1 MPRVKMVVVQLLII
15 ILCGFLIPACFA
27 KNYWYVVAPNMF
39 RLNHEE
45 TLVAGVLGT
54 GNGSVQIKLLLDN
67 VEISQQQAVVMSQD
81 NSDMFKMKVT
91 AEHINQYLD
100 AGSKKK
106 EQKPTHVK
114 MLAYFPDGSHS
125 TREIFIGYKSGYLI
139 VQTDK
144 PLYTPKEDVNVRVL
158 AMDESLKPIR
168 DQNLYIDIRTPSSDI
183 ASYEEVI
190 ALDRKTFS
198 GSMNGF
204 YRHKFP
210 LPPYPHIGE
219 WTVKAYLA
227 GMYDTETIVPFEV
240 KEFVLPTFEVKITSK
255 EAYILE
261 NKEDIKVTVAARYV
275 HGKMVQGSAGL
286 QFRIVEDNGAQ
297 NDMFSK
303 SRKNL
308 INGLTEFTINVRALK
323 NARGM
328 YFPENARLLL
338 EADVIEDATGKEE
351 IASED
356 FLVFTKTPFRFDFS
370 RSKKTFRTGMI
381 YHLKIDMTYVN
392 GRNAA
397 NQRIN
402 IRYYEG
408 TEQRNMPKYE
418 YTTNDRGQLVAPVL
432 AVEQQQLLF
441 QVHPIDYPGEIANF
455 YVKPYIGNNQMVV
468 EKVERDNEQFIQAYT
483 NMNPVSRF
491 TGIMMMIVSRGEIVY
506 TSFHQPTNEINIRM
520 ENHILKKVSPGARL
534 LAFYVDKQGDGIVAD
549 STKFA
554 VDPMCRGE
562 PLKVKTDTA
571 TLDPGASC
579 NLTVTGPSDMWVGF
593 NVIDKALLLIKSG
606 NILKQDTI
614 FQALDSHDLGCGAG
628 SGNTSEEMFKNAGLT
643 ILTNANADHAALT
656 RTSKY
661 CDIAKQ
667 RGRRS
672 KLKCHPGMQNCCH
685 LGEVIADRLLE
696 WKDNQLEYNKIVVD
710 LKPRDDCMAKAM
722 AIRREKY
729 ISHSCIISVYQYCL
743 ERLSSELKD
752 QGRERRS
759 IFADDD
765 QYRKDCYTLLQL
777 ANSLTRRSNFETSFF
792 FEEYQLRNGFLE
804 KGVKFRDSIT
814 EWSVQ
819 AVGISAT
826 EGACIAESVDVKTY
840 RPFFI
845 QLDLPYKA
853 TRFER
858 FIIKVTV
865 FNNYDQTQN
874 VSVFL
879 KGVDGLCYGT
889 SPGQNL
895 PRTLVELEP
904 NNAKTV
910 SFSAI
915 PLVAGD
921 IPITVSSFV
930 DSNAPGKADIV
941 SKKLHVE
948 NEGIME
954 TTQIHV
960 CLDPHNQMEACRN
973 SPQVTANDQLHGD
986 RAVRTYELDLTLP
999 ATALPGTG
1007 SASAY
1012 IETDI
1017 MGASVAPLLD
1027 GVDNMFTEPTGD
1039 GEVTMM
1045 QTAPIVY
1052 GMRYLRTT
1060 GLETTANVE
1069 QGTNWIK
1076 QGVLREVSKYQ
1087 KADKSYAAWKSR
1099 PTSLWLT
1106 AFVSKVFCQAEK
1118 VLDGIVEKESLQ
1130 MTLKYI
1136 ANKQKQ
1142 TGKMVDE
1149 NPVIHT
1155 AMQGVLGRGDS
1166 KEDPS
1171 LTSFVLIALQ
1181 ECREST
1187 EVVEDAVSK
1196 AIGYL
1201 EGLPERNLQNKY
1213 LLAITAYALSLS
1225 NSEHKWKLKNLLLK
1239 SATETDDMMYWS
1251 DHNRNEAT
1259 AADVETTA
1267 YALLAFLKFS
1277 DIRTS
1282 EKIVTWLTGQRKI
1295 IGVWYTTQDTVVAMQ
1310 ALAEY
1315 SARTFNRKVNLDIEI
1330 RIGQSLQKVSVTSD
1344 NALIQ
1349 KVIPELLVKGEN
1361 NRILVLVSGSGTAKM
1376 NIELRWN
1383 RRALLNETCYFDV
1396 SPIEITE
1403 VNREFSESS
1412 RGTFRVTDEPC
1423 DVCGRCPGD
1432 DVEYEYGIDFN
1443 DIGKREADNNTPQKC
1458 VAFDVKTFD
1467 GDKARLSVVHVN
1479 LETGVKAIEEDF
1491 KEMVTNGVI
1500 DRYEMPEDGKS
1511 FVNFYVSISLVP
1523 KKLIFRLE
1531 DTFHGKTDSQ
1541 QLATIVVYDYHKQEK
1556 KCIKSYS
1563 IGDNHGHESV
1573 AFRCDRNN
1581 DQCECLQTQCVSP
1594 VEEELVDYMVKF
1606 RNRYRANRVHMTNP
1620 TDKILN
1626 YACNMEKANFVYKV
1640 TIEETSLDA
1649 IAQMRYATAV
1659 IDSVILA
1666 GKETQFPGDE
1676 IKFKWKLMCRHPDL
1690 KRGKTYYIIGKDPT
1704 IYNDYDY
1711 GGNREALYEL
1721 MGTTLVIDPSYTQVL
1736 KRLMNAFERKMKK
1749 DNGCLY

>member
-1 MPRVKMVVVQLLII
+1 
-15 ILCGFLIPACFA
+15 
-27 KNYWYVVAPNMF
+27 
-39 RLNHEE
+39 
-45 TLVAGVLGT
+45 
-54 GNGSVQIKLLLDN
+54 
-67 VEISQQQAVVMSQD
+67 
-81 NSDMFKMKVT
+81 
-91 AEHINQYLD
+91 
-100 AGSKKK
+100 
-106 EQKPTHVK
+106 
-114 MLAYFPDGSHS
+114 
-125 TREIFIGYKSGYLI
+125 
-139 VQTDK
+139 
-144 PLYTPKEDVNVRVL
+144 
-158 AMDESLKPIR
+158 
-168 DQNLYIDIRTPSSDI
+168 
-183 ASYEEVI
+183 
-190 ALDRKTFS
+190 
-198 GSMNGF
+198 
-204 YRHKFP
+204 
-210 LPPYPHIGE
+210 
-219 WTVKAYLA
+219 
-227 GMYDTETIVPFEV
+227 
-240 KEFVLPTFEVKITSK
+240 
-255 EAYILE
+255 
-261 NKEDIKVTVAARYV
+261 
-275 HGKMVQGSAGL
+275 
-286 QFRIVEDNGAQ
+286 
-297 NDMFSK
+297 
-303 SRKNL
+303 
-308 INGLTEFTINVRALK
+308 
-323 NARGM
+323 
-328 YFPENARLLL
+328 
-338 EADVIEDATGKEE
+338 
-351 IASED
+351 
-356 FLVFTKTPFRFDFS
+356 
-370 RSKKTFRTGMI
+370 
-381 YHLKIDMTYVN
+381 
-392 GRNAA
+392 
-397 NQRIN
+397 
-402 IRYYEG
+402 
-408 TEQRNMPKYE
+408 
-418 YTTNDRGQLVAPVL
+418 
-432 AVEQQQLLF
+432 
-441 QVHPIDYPGEIANF
+441 
-455 YVKPYIGNNQMVV
+455 
-468 EKVERDNEQFIQAYT
+468 
-483 NMNPVSRF
+483 
-491 TGIMMMIVSRGEIVY
+491 
-506 TSFHQPTNEINIRM
+506 
-520 ENHILKKVSPGARL
+520 
-534 LAFYVDKQGDGIVAD
+534 
-549 STKFA
+549 
-554 VDPMCRGE
+554 
-562 PLKVKTDTA
+562 
-571 TLDPGASC
+571 
-579 NLTVTGPSDMWVGF
+579 
-593 NVIDKALLLIKSG
+593 
-606 NILKQDTI
+606 
-614 FQALDSHDLGCGAG
+614 
-628 SGNTSEEMFKNAGLT
+628 
-643 ILTNANADHAALT
+643 
-656 RTSKY
+656 
-661 CDIAKQ
+661 
-667 RGRRS
+667 
-672 KLKCHPGMQNCCH
+672 
-685 LGEVIADRLLE
+685 
-696 WKDNQLEYNKIVVD
+696 
-710 LKPRDDCMAKAM
+710 
-722 AIRREKY
+722 
-729 ISHSCIISVYQYCL
+729 
-743 ERLSSELKD
+743 
-752 QGRERRS
+752 
-759 IFADDD
+759 
-765 QYRKDCYTLLQL
+765 
-777 ANSLTRRSNFETSFF
+777 
-792 FEEYQLRNGFLE
+792 
-804 KGVKFRDSIT
+804 
-814 EWSVQ
+814 
-819 AVGISAT
+819 
-826 EGACIAESVDVKTY
+826 
-840 RPFFI
+840 
-845 QLDLPYKA
+845 
-853 TRFER
+853 
-858 FIIKVTV
+858 
-865 FNNYDQTQN
+865 
-874 VSVFL
+874 VFL

-948 NEGIME
+948 
-954 TTQIHV
+954 
-960 CLDPHNQMEACRN
+960 
-973 SPQVTANDQLHGD
+973 LHGD

-1099 PTSLWLT
+1099 PTSLLT

-1295 IGVWYTTQDTVVAMQ
+1295 IGDTVVAMQ

-1511 FVNFYVSISLVP
+1511 
-1523 KKLIFRLE
+1523 
-1531 DTFHGKTDSQ
+1531 
-1541 QLATIVVYDYHKQEK
+1541 
-1556 KCIKSYS
+1556 
-1563 IGDNHGHESV
+1563 
-1573 AFRCDRNN
+1573 
-1581 DQCECLQTQCVSP
+1581 
-1594 VEEELVDYMVKF
+1594 
-1606 RNRYRANRVHMTNP
+1606 
-1620 TDKILN
+1620 
-1626 YACNMEKANFVYKV
+1626 
-1640 TIEETSLDA
+1640 
-1649 IAQMRYATAV
+1649 
-1659 IDSVILA
+1659 
-1666 GKETQFPGDE
+1666 
-1676 IKFKWKLMCRHPDL
+1676 
-1690 KRGKTYYIIGKDPT
+1690 
-1704 IYNDYDY
+1704 
-1711 GGNREALYEL
+1711 
-1721 MGTTLVIDPSYTQVL
+1721 
-1736 KRLMNAFERKMKK
+1736 
-1749 DNGCLY
+1749 